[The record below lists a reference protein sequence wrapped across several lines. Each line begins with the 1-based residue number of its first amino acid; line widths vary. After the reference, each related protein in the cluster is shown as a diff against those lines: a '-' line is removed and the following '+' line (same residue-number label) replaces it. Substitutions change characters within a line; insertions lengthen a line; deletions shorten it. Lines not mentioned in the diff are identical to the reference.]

1 MGCGGSVAAK
11 SQEPVKVDEA
21 PAPLE
26 KPADDKAKVVDSE
39 NTTATPP
46 ADDVAPADI
55 DEAAKKPKE
64 DENPATDP
72 TLNDADA
79 EAAAVKIQS
88 IQKGKQARKE
98 VAALKAEKDGAADK
112 PEEANVTQEPAL
124 TEEEAAKQDPTLNDA
139 ESEAAAVKIQ
149 AMHKGKQ
156 ARKEVAAM
164 KDAKGEATTDEAAEA
179 APAEDA
185 PAASA
190 ESVPTDETPEEK
202 AAREKAEEEA
212 AALKIQSR
220 QRAKQAKKEVDAMRE
235 EAANAKS
242 DGDAQVVVNE
252 L

>member
-46 ADDVAPADI
+46 ADDVAPG
-55 DEAAKKPKE
+55 
-64 DENPATDP
+64 ENPASDP

-98 VAALKAEKDGAADK
+98 VAALKAEKDGAAEK

-185 PAASA
+185 PTASA

-202 AAREKAEEEA
+202 ATREKAEEEA

-235 EAANAKS
+235 EAATAKS
-242 DGDAQVVVNE
+242 DAQVVVNE
-252 L
+252 Q

>member
-1 MGCGGSVAAK
+1 MGSSASVGVSAALAA
-11 SQEPVKVDEA
+11 SSPEEVNDT
-21 PAPLE
+21 L
-26 KPADDKAKVVDSE
+26 SG
-39 NTTATPP
+39 
-46 ADDVAPADI
+46 I
-55 DEAAKKPKE
+55 DEASKAK
-64 DENPATDP
+64 
-72 TLNDADA
+72 L
-79 EAAAVKIQS
+79 
-88 IQKGKQARKE
+88 
-98 VAALKAEKDGAADK
+98 LKALEKSK
-112 PEEANVTQEPAL
+112 EPAL

-185 PAASA
+185 RTASA

-202 AAREKAEEEA
+202 ATREKAEEEA

-235 EAANAKS
+235 EAATAKS
-242 DGDAQVVVNE
+242 DAQVVVNE
-252 L
+252 Q

>member
-46 ADDVAPADI
+46 ADDVAPG
-55 DEAAKKPKE
+55 
-64 DENPATDP
+64 ENPASDP

-98 VAALKAEKDGAADK
+98 VAALKAEKDGAAEK

-185 PAASA
+185 RTASA

-202 AAREKAEEEA
+202 ATREKAEEEA

-235 EAANAKS
+235 EAATAKS
-242 DGDAQVVVNE
+242 DAQVVVNE
-252 L
+252 Q